1 MTTLGLVL
9 IVEDDAA
16 LRQGLRSTL
25 EVAGFSTGEA
35 SSGEDAIVALHQHA
49 FETVLLDV
57 NMPGIGGMEAC
68 RRIRHLFPLLP
79 ILMLTVRDEE
89 KDKVE
94 ALDAG
99 ADDYITKPFQFPEL
113 TARLRSAIRR
123 FRTRLEVPDRPIAIG
138 DIILNPFAHR
148 ITKKGEEIHMTPT
161 EFELLRTLMQHAGR
175 PLPHQRLLNLVWGP
189 EYGGER
195 EYLRTYISQLRKKL
209 EDDPAHPSY
218 LLTDSYIG
226 YRFRAP

>member
-16 LRQGLRSTL
+16 LCQGLRSTL
-25 EVAGFSTGEA
+25 QAAGFSTREA
-35 SSGEDAIVALHQHA
+35 SSGEEALVALHQHT

-57 NMPGIGGMEAC
+57 NMPGIGGMETC
-68 RRIRHLFPLLP
+68 RRIRHMFPLLP

-123 FRTRLEVPDRPIAIG
+123 FRTRMEVTDRPISVG
-138 DIILNPFAHR
+138 DIVLDPSAHR
-148 ITKKGEEIHMTPT
+148 ITKTGEEIHMTPT

-209 EDDPAHPSY
+209 EDDPTHPRY

>member
-1 MTTLGLVL
+1 MTALGSVL
-9 IVEDDAA
+9 IVEDDVA

-25 EVAGFSTGEA
+25 RVAGFSTGEA
-35 SSGEDAIVALHQHA
+35 SSGEEALVALHQHA

-57 NMPGIGGMEAC
+57 NMPGVGGMEAC
-68 RRIRHLFPLLP
+68 RRIRHTFPFLP

-123 FRTRLEVPDRPIAIG
+123 FRTSLEIPDRPISVG
-138 DIILNPFAHR
+138 DIVLDPSAHR
-148 ITKKGEEIHMTPT
+148 ITKNGEEIHMTPT
-161 EFELLRTLMQHAGR
+161 EFELLQTLMQHAGR
-175 PLPHQRLLNLVWGP
+175 PLPHQRLLTLVWGP

-209 EDDPAHPSY
+209 EDDPTHPRY